1 MSSTEISIE
10 MENRG
15 GRDVQGGCSRRGGG
29 HREGPCSS
37 SSSSRRHFSQGHRL
51 KQHCIFIFS
60 ISFAV
65 GISPWVGVSAL
76 QPTMHAWGGGL
87 KSMGTPLC
95 VSLGSYFRAQIPGV
109 TGIYPRALCLGSDGK
124 LEVLVVCFGVEIP
137 AQRSP
142 KGEEGPF
149 RDLLAPCFWG
159 TRCWSSREASL
170 PCPSFKPTFFSAS
183 SLWHLACSSRL
194 QRWDTKQS
202 RGWCLLAGG

>member
-1 MSSTEISIE
+1 M
-10 MENRG
+10 
-15 GRDVQGGCSRRGGG
+15 
-29 HREGPCSS
+29 
-37 SSSSRRHFSQGHRL
+37 
-51 KQHCIFIFS
+51 
-60 ISFAV
+60 
-65 GISPWVGVSAL
+65 GVSAF

-159 TRCWSSREASL
+159 TRCRSSREASL

-194 QRWDTKQS
+194 QRRDTKQS